1 MKKIKKLFSRLPRT
15 FVESFT
21 NIVAVHT
28 LTRNKHISYVF
39 FGDFCKLPNV
49 SLASKAAQM
58 KIRTFIFPASDN
70 FDGRE
75 IVREKKGYMEDFK

>member
-39 FGDFCKLPNV
+39 FGDFCKIAKCIIDVQSCLNENKNLHI
-49 SLASKAAQM
+49 S
-58 KIRTFIFPASDN
+58 SDN

>member
-1 MKKIKKLFSRLPRT
+1 MKKIKKLFSRLPKT
-15 FVESFT
+15 FVKSFT

-39 FGDFCKLPNV
+39 FGDFCKITKCIIGVQSCLNENKNLHI
-49 SLASKAAQM
+49 S
-58 KIRTFIFPASDN
+58 SDN